1 MEFSFND
8 LCELLKVVHQ
18 TDVAELTL
26 KSDEFELNIRKGGQ
40 LAGGAVATVAEMAMP
55 ATHPQA
61 AAFMADGANRPTP
74 TPTPPPAVVDPK
86 WVDITAPMVGT
97 FYRSPAPGEPAF
109 VNVGDRVSAGQT
121 VCIVEAMK
129 LMNDIEAEVAGEIV
143 EILVENGDSIEYG
156 QPLMRVNPS

>member
-26 KSDEFELNIRKGGQ
+26 KSDEFELNIRKGGH
-40 LAGGAVATVAEMAMP
+40 LAGGADATVAEMAMP
-55 ATHPQA
+55 TSHPQA

-74 TPTPPPAVVDPK
+74 TPTPPAVVDSK
-86 WVDITAPMVGT
+86 WVDIIAPMVGT

-109 VNVGDRVSAGQT
+109 VNVGDHVSAGQT